1 MTSTIVPGPVTARRV
16 IWMAPLIVA
25 CTLWVNSCAVRNP
38 PTQSTIAIEALPV
51 GTNIPPFWS
60 APSASGGVANE
71 WLSTF
76 HDPQLAAIVA
86 EAIANNPDLRR
97 AGELVEQARQT
108 VSLLGSQLKP
118 SISGMF
124 GGSGTVVEPS
134 GDAKGSYATYGL
146 LSWELDVWGK
156 LRAQRAAAFE
166 SYQAVGLDYAFAR
179 QSLAATVAESWYFA
193 VETRQL
199 LALAQ
204 DNVNNY
210 QRLLELAKVR
220 KAAGKVADL
229 DVAEARAALEQT
241 QSQLLQAQSEFSDA
255 KRSLQVLLGRYPSS
269 EISTAEKF
277 APLPPPMQAGIPSS
291 LLERRPDIISAERQ
305 VRAAFYSHES
315 ARLAF
320 YPTISLTMGSG
331 HLDDLLLAARG
342 SSLFHTAMG
351 MSVPIYQ
358 GGALRAQVRIATAV
372 QQQAVAY
379 YGSVL
384 LRAFKEVETALTDA
398 DVLSQRFPF
407 ETHAVQDRSEAVR
420 LAEIKYKYGTADLFL
435 VLTLQTEQ
443 ISQQVQLI
451 KLHYAL
457 LTNRI
462 KLYLALGGSFDNLP
476 PATFSAHP

>member
-1 MTSTIVPGPVTARRV
+1 MPLSFKAHRFSWV
-16 IWMAPLIVA
+16 APLIA
-25 CTLWVNSCAVRNP
+25 AGILWINSCAVRKP
-38 PTQSTIAIEALPV
+38 PTQSTISIEALPAM
-51 GTNIPPFWS
+51 TKIPPAWN
-60 APSASGGVANE
+60 APSASGSVAND
-71 WLSTF
+71 WLNTF
-76 HDPQLAAIVA
+76 HDPQLTAIVA

-97 AGELVEQARQT
+97 AGERVEEARQT
-108 VSLLGSQLKP
+108 VSLLGAQLKP
-118 SISGMF
+118 RISGTF
-124 GGSGTVVEPS
+124 SGSGTVVEPS
-134 GDAKGSYATYGL
+134 GDWHGSYATYGL
-146 LSWELDVWGK
+146 LSWELDLWGK

-179 QSLAATVAESWYFA
+179 QSLAATVAECWYFA

-199 LALAQ
+199 VALAQ

-229 DVAEARAALEQT
+229 DVAEASAALDQT
-241 QSQLLQAQSEFSDA
+241 QSQLLQAQGELSDA

-269 EISTAEKF
+269 EIGTTERF
-277 APLPPPMQAGIPSS
+277 APLPPPVQAGIPSS
-291 LLERRPDIISAERQ
+291 LLERRPDIISVERQ
-305 VRAAFYSHES
+305 VSAAFYSHES

-320 YPTISLTMGSG
+320 YPTVSLSMGSG
-331 HLDDLLLAARG
+331 HLDDLLLAAQG

-358 GGALRAQVRIATAV
+358 GGALRAQLRIATAE
-372 QQQAVAY
+372 QQQAVAH

-384 LRAFKEVETALTDA
+384 LRAFKEVETALTYEDL
-398 DVLSQRFPF
+398 LSHRFPF

-420 LAEIKYKYGTADLFL
+420 LAEIKYRYGTADLFL

-462 KLYLALGGSFDNLP
+462 KLYLALGGSFDNVP
-476 PATFSAHP
+476 AATFPAYP